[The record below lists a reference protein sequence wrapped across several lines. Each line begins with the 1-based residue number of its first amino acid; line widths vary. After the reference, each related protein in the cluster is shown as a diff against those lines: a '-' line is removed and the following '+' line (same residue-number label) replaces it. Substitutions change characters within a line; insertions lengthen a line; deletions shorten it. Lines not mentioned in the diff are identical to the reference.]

1 METNFQMDDNPM
13 NEVQQVETKLLNDW
27 RKHGYYI
34 YILQGSLDSCFY
46 DVVLFIMTIRKS

>member
-1 METNFQMDDNPM
+1 M